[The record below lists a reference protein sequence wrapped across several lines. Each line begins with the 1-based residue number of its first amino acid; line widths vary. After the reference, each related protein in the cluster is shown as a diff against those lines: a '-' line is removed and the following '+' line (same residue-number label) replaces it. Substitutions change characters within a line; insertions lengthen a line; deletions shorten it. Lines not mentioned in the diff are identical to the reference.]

1 MPIQAGGPQV
11 VAVITQESPG
21 VLVAQAAEHLGV
33 SGPTVRSW
41 MQRGALR
48 TVPGATPA
56 QIEPESLRRVT
67 RGIAELRERGQD
79 RDWLLALVDYLDDIN
94 VRRNPALREGLE
106 QLRRGDYEPA

>member
-1 MPIQAGGPQV
+1 
-11 VAVITQESPG
+11 
-21 VLVAQAAEHLGV
+21 
-33 SGPTVRSW
+33 

-67 RGIAELRERGQD
+67 RALAELRERGQD
-79 RDWLLALVDYLDDIN
+79 RDWLLALADYLDDISA
-94 VRRNPALREGLE
+94 RRNPALREGLE